1 MASSVELI
9 IIVPAL
15 VIVADLAVYLL
26 VGTWGKRSSGT
37 GVKYQ
42 PFTGGEDAIPQRG
55 LYRSELFIF
64 AVLFMVVE
72 AFALILAGSFLA
84 PTNYYPLLY
93 LAGGSG
99 VILAVTLWFM
109 VVGGGRF

>member
-1 MASSVELI
+1 MGSPSSSTFSEPRRPG
-9 IIVPAL
+9 IVPSSTT
-15 VIVADLAVYLL
+15 
-26 VGTWGKRSSGT
+26 VGTWGRRSSGT
-37 GVKYQ
+37 GIKYQ

-64 AVLFMVVE
+64 AVLFLVVE
-72 AFALILAGSFLA
+72 GFALILAGSYMA

-99 VILAVTLWFM
+99 VVLVVTLWYM
-109 VVGGGRF
+109 LVGGGRF